1 MDTKAITNALHTVKE
16 QSKERKFS
24 QTVDLII
31 TLKGLNLKNPDD
43 QVEFFVSL
51 PHNTGKKRKVCA
63 IVGPEMMDKAKE
75 VCDKVI
81 TQADFDQYKD
91 KKALKKLANEYDYFI
106 AQADI
111 MPKVAA
117 AFGRALGP
125 RGKMPNP
132 KAGCILPPKAPVQ
145 PVYERLQKMVRIS
158 AKKQL
163 AVQLAVGK
171 VDMDDA
177 PLVENIKLIYDQL
190 VHHLP
195 GEQNNIRDVYLK
207 LTMGSPVKIN

>member
-1 MDTKAITNALHTVKE
+1 MNNQTIIKALQTAKE

-31 TLKGLNLKNPDD
+31 ALRGLNLKKPEE
-43 QVEFFVSL
+43 QVEFFVNL
-51 PHNTGKKRKVCA
+51 PHGVGKKRKVCA
-63 IVGPEMMDKAKE
+63 FVGPELEEKAKE
-75 VCDKVI
+75 VCDFVI
-81 TQADFDQYKD
+81 TQPEYAQYKE
-91 KKALKKLANEYDYFI
+91 KKAVKKLAKSYDFFI

-117 AFGRALGP
+117 AFGKALGP

-145 PVYERLQKMVRIS
+145 PLYDRLQKIMPVI

-163 AVQLAVGK
+163 GIQFAVGK
-171 VDMDDA
+171 DDMNETEIA
-177 PLVENIKLIYDQL
+177 ENISTIYNQL
-190 VHHLP
+190 LHHLP
-195 GEQNNIRDVYLK
+195 AEKNNIKSVYLK
-207 LTMGSPVKIN
+207 LTMSKPVKIE

>member
-1 MDTKAITNALHTVKE
+1 MNIESVTKALQAAKE

-31 TLKGLNLKNPDD
+31 ALKGLNLKKPEE
-43 QVEFFVSL
+43 QVEFFVDL
-51 PHNTGKKRKVCA
+51 PHAPGKQRKICA
-63 IVGPEMMDKAKE
+63 LVGPDLEEKAKE
-75 VCDKVI
+75 SCDLVI
-81 TQADFDQYKD
+81 TQAGFDKYKD
-91 KKALKKLANEYDYFI
+91 KKEVKKLATTYDYFI
-106 AQADI
+106 AQADL

-145 PVYERLQKMVRIS
+145 PVVERLQKLARIA

-163 AVQLAVGK
+163 AIQLAVGK
-171 VDMDDA
+171 DDMPERDVA
-177 PLVENIKLIYDQL
+177 ENVLAVYNHL
-190 VHHLP
+190 AHHLP
-195 GEQNNIRDVYLK
+195 AEKNNIKHAYLK
-207 LTMGSPVKIN
+207 YTMGKPVLLD

>member
-1 MDTKAITNALHTVKE
+1 MDTQSIIKALHAAKE

-31 TLKGLNLKNPDD
+31 TLKGLNLKKPED
-43 QVEFFVSL
+43 QVEFFVAL
-51 PHNTGKKRKVCA
+51 PHETGKKRKICA
-63 IVGPEMMDKAKE
+63 LVGPELEEKARE
-75 VCDKVI
+75 VCDLVI
-81 TQADFDQYKD
+81 TQSDFPKYKE
-91 KKALKKLANEYDYFI
+91 KKALKNLAKGYDFFI

-117 AFGRALGP
+117 TFGRSFGP

-132 KAGCILPPKAPVQ
+132 KAGCILPPKAPVAPLYQ
-145 PVYERLQKMVRIS
+145 RLQKLAPVI

-163 AVQLAVGK
+163 AIQLPVGK
-171 VDMDDA
+171 DTMEEKQVA
-177 PLVENIKLIYDQL
+177 ENVMLIYDQL

-195 GEQNNIRDVYLK
+195 GEKNNIKNVFLK
-207 LTMGSPVKIN
+207 FTMGQPIKLN

>member
-1 MDTKAITNALHTVKE
+1 MNNQTIIKALQTAKE

-31 TLKGLNLKNPDD
+31 ALRGLNLKKPEE
-43 QVEFFVSL
+43 QVEFFVNL
-51 PHNTGKKRKVCA
+51 PHGVGKKRKVCA
-63 IVGPEMMDKAKE
+63 FVGPELEEKAKE
-75 VCDKVI
+75 VCDFVI
-81 TQADFDQYKD
+81 TQPEYAQYKE
-91 KKALKKLANEYDYFI
+91 KKAVKKLAKSYDFFI

-117 AFGRALGP
+117 AFGKALGP

-145 PVYERLQKMVRIS
+145 PLYDRLQKIMPVI

-163 AVQLAVGK
+163 GIQFAVGK
-171 VDMDDA
+171 DEMNETEIA
-177 PLVENIKLIYDQL
+177 ENISTIYNQL
-190 VHHLP
+190 LHHLP
-195 GEQNNIRDVYLK
+195 AEKNNIKSVYLK
-207 LTMGSPVKIN
+207 LTMSKPVKIE